1 MKRIEDSGASLPEE
15 AWLEDRSRGPRQTL
29 NSRVYAKASIQRLEE
44 VLKAVVKGKREL
56 NKEEK
61 LRRIRTAAIDLFT
74 SKGYD
79 DATTREIAKRAKV
92 AMGTVFVYA
101 ETKRDLL
108 FLIINDDLEAC
119 IDRARQALQAD
130 RLSLLESLLL
140 ILRIHYEYFARK
152 PVISRVALREM
163 YFYDSGKQ
171 AHRFHQT
178 RDRLASLL
186 RDLVASAMDKKL
198 IHSAE
203 SADCVSEVIFAIYQV
218 HLRRWLEEDK
228 LDVSDA
234 MGSLG
239 RQIRVVMSGIAPRP
253 QALTQGRPGSKK

>member
-1 MKRIEDSGASLPEE
+1 VCSPVDKTHSWGDVVEVY
-15 AWLEDRSRGPRQTL
+15 RSPDPRQTL
-29 NSRVYAKASIQRLEE
+29 NSRVYASHQYSGWRT
-44 VLKAVVKGKREL
+44 VVKAVVKGKREL

-79 DATTREIAKRAKV
+79 DTTTREIAKRAKV

-108 FLIINDDLEAC
+108 FLVINDDLDAC
-119 IDRARQALQAD
+119 IDRARHALQAD
-130 RLSLLESLLL
+130 RLSLFESLLL

-152 PVISRVALREM
+152 PIISRVALREM

-171 AHRFHQT
+171 ADRFHQT

-186 RDLVASAMDKKL
+186 RDLVASALDKKL

-203 SADCVSEVIFAIYQV
+203 SADCVSEAIFAIYQV

-234 MGSLG
+234 MRSLG
-239 RQIRVVMSGIAPRP
+239 RQIRVVMSGLAPRP
-253 QALTQGRPGSKK
+253 EALTQGRSGSKK